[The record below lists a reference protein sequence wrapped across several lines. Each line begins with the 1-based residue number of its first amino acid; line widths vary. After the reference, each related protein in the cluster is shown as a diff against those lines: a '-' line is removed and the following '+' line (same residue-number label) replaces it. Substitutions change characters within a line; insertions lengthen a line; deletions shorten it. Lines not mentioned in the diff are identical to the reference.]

1 MKKTSGF
8 SHGGCQKEGQRKDA
22 HRGKKERWVKRG
34 VRVVEEGK
42 SREEGELVR
51 ERERDGR
58 GLWSPWD
65 SSFTHAC
72 LDTVLRQQ
80 CLVAAARI
88 FTASVRVVAQ
98 LSSWSPLKQCHMKC
112 GMNQCCIVMH
122 AHRPSHYFARV
133 GIQYPSQ
140 KKPPFLRL
148 QMVKSGIHFSS
159 GALAEKFCFKRL
171 GASGKS

>member
-98 LSSWSPLKQCHMKC
+98 LLVAAEAVPYEVRYEPMLY
-112 GMNQCCIVMH
+112 
-122 AHRPSHYFARV
+122 RDAR
-133 GIQYPSQ
+133 S
-140 KKPPFLRL
+140 
-148 QMVKSGIHFSS
+148 
-159 GALAEKFCFKRL
+159 
-171 GASGKS
+171 